1 LDDAIGLLVNDHES
15 DAVLEFLHKCS
26 QELLESNI
34 TEISPTAEQSDP
46 KPTNKSIDNKSEQ
59 LESIK
64 DLMRFDHLYHKQNSP
79 QISQNSI
86 HNNIEPM
93 SDIIEESMK
102 PLSPISCQSDCGYES
117 AHSPSFTFDENIA
130 SNHEIDDMEWQKT
143 LSELFPD
150 LV

>member
-1 LDDAIGLLVNDHES
+1 MDDAIGLLVNDHES

-34 TEISPTAEQSDP
+34 TEINPTPEQTD
-46 KPTNKSIDNKSEQ
+46 TKSEQ

-64 DLMRFDHLYHKQNSP
+64 DLMKFDHLYHKQS
-79 QISQNSI
+79 SI
-86 HNNIEPM
+86 HNNIEPII
-93 SDIIEESMK
+93 DITEESMK
-102 PLSPISCQSDCGYES
+102 PLSPISCESDCGYES

-130 SNHEIDDMEWQKT
+130 SNHEIDDMEWQNT

-150 LV
+150 LI